1 MDALELLAED
11 HARAKRVMQ
20 ELRRT
25 EGPDTR
31 QTLFVRLERDLD
43 AHEAIEQEIFYPAL
57 QPRESEI
64 VLEGIEEHHV
74 VDMLMG
80 ELDALPFD
88 HEAWGA
94 RCRVMI
100 GNIEHHMQEE
110 EVEMFPRARKAL
122 GRRELA
128 DLGARMARR
137 RDEVLAQAWL
147 PISAALPLS
156 AAGRQG

>member
-1 MDALELLAED
+1 
-11 HARAKRVMQ
+11 
-20 ELRRT
+20 
-25 EGPDTR
+25 
-31 QTLFVRLERDLD
+31 
-43 AHEAIEQEIFYPAL
+43 
-57 QPRESEI
+57 
-64 VLEGIEEHHV
+64 
-74 VDMLMG
+74 
-80 ELDALPFD
+80 
-88 HEAWGA
+88 
-94 RCRVMI
+94 MI